1 MTVRLGYVSGDMSA
15 KVMTKKKNNNN
26 NNNNNNEQACSC
38 KQHMVNSFL
47 IISQFLVTGFEL
59 HVTLVSRDTASQE
72 ISLLL
77 QPMRACG
84 QSKNDQS
91 SIAASSQHFA

>member
-1 MTVRLGYVSGDMSA
+1 
-15 KVMTKKKNNNN
+15 MTKKK

-47 IISQFLVTGFEL
+47 IISQFLVTGFKL

-72 ISLLL
+72 ISPLL
-77 QPMRACG
+77 QPMTYP
-84 QSKNDQS
+84 QS
-91 SIAASSQHFA
+91 SVAQLTKMASSREIEGHRPTRRTNCSIGDFGTL

>member
-15 KVMTKKKNNNN
+15 KVMTKKKN

>member
-1 MTVRLGYVSGDMSA
+1 MTVRLGYVSGDTSA

-26 NNNNNNEQACSC
+26 NDEQACSC
-38 KQHMVNSFL
+38 KQHMVNPFL
-47 IISQFLVTGFEL
+47 IISQFLVTDFKL

-84 QSKNDQS
+84 RSKNDQS
-91 SIAASSQHFA
+91 SIAASS

>member
-15 KVMTKKKNNNN
+15 KVMTKKNNNN
-26 NNNNNNEQACSC
+26 NNNNKQACSC

-47 IISQFLVTGFEL
+47 IISQFLVTSFKL

-91 SIAASSQHFA
+91 SIAASS

>member
-26 NNNNNNEQACSC
+26 DEQACSC

-47 IISQFLVTGFEL
+47 IISQFLVTGFKL
-59 HVTLVSRDTASQE
+59 YYA
-72 ISLLL
+72 IL
-77 QPMRACG
+77 QVKRFRC
-84 QSKNDQS
+84 SCNL
-91 SIAASSQHFA
+91 

>member
-1 MTVRLGYVSGDMSA
+1 MTVRLGYVLGDTSA
-15 KVMTKKKNNNN
+15 KVMTKKKNNNNN

-47 IISQFLVTGFEL
+47 IISQFLVTGFKL

-91 SIAASSQHFA
+91 SIAASS

>member
-1 MTVRLGYVSGDMSA
+1 MTVRLGYVSGDTSA
-15 KVMTKKKNNNN
+15 KVMTKKK
-26 NNNNNNEQACSC
+26 NNNNNEQACSC
-38 KQHMVNSFL
+38 KQHMVNSFF
-47 IISQFLVTGFEL
+47 IISQFLVTSFKL

-91 SIAASSQHFA
+91 SIAASS

>member
-15 KVMTKKKNNNN
+15 KVMTKK

-47 IISQFLVTGFEL
+47 IISQFLVTGFKRHE
-59 HVTLVSRDTASQE
+59 TLVSRDTASQE

-91 SIAASSQHFA
+91 SIAASS

>member
-1 MTVRLGYVSGDMSA
+1 MTVRLGYVSGDTSA

-26 NNNNNNEQACSC
+26 SNNNNEQAYSC

-47 IISQFLVTGFEL
+47 IISQFLVTGFKL

-91 SIAASSQHFA
+91 SIAVSS

>member
-1 MTVRLGYVSGDMSA
+1 MTVRLGYVSGDTSA
-15 KVMTKKKNNNN
+15 KVMTKKKNNN

-47 IISQFLVTGFEL
+47 IISQFLVTGFKL

-77 QPMRACG
+77 QPMRACE

-91 SIAASSQHFA
+91 SIAVSS

>member
-1 MTVRLGYVSGDMSA
+1 MTVRLGYVSGDTSA
-15 KVMTKKKNNNN
+15 KVMTKKK
-26 NNNNNNEQACSC
+26 NNNNEQACSC

-47 IISQFLVTGFEL
+47 IISQFLVTGFKL

-84 QSKNDQS
+84 QSENDQS
-91 SIAASSQHFA
+91 SIAASS